1 MLCSFVTLNLNPLNS
16 LTLGIRGIFLYN
28 NNATWETSRLWLRVK
43 VAENRYLGISPDM
56 SCERVDAFFKI
67 QNSQLVW

>member
-67 QNSQLVW
+67 KNSQLVW